1 METITLTIRITP
13 ELKEQIETIAKN
25 EDRSINN
32 LINIILKKYVK
43 ENRPDKKE

>member
-13 ELKEQIETIAKN
+13 ELKRQIEIIAKN

-32 LINIILKKYVK
+32 LINIILKNYIK
-43 ENRPDKKE
+43 ENALNKKS

>member
-13 ELKEQIETIAKN
+13 ELKRQIEIIAKN

-32 LINIILKKYVK
+32 LINIILKNYIK
-43 ENRPDKKE
+43 ENERNQKS

>member
-13 ELKEQIETIAKN
+13 ELKRQIEIIAKN

-32 LINIILKKYVK
+32 LINIILKNYIK
-43 ENRPDKKE
+43 ENGLNKKS

>member
-13 ELKEQIETIAKN
+13 ELKRQIEIIAKN

-32 LINIILKKYVK
+32 LINIILKNYIK
-43 ENRPDKKE
+43 ENTLNKKS

>member
-13 ELKEQIETIAKN
+13 ELKRQIEIIAKN

-32 LINIILKKYVK
+32 LINIILKNYIK
-43 ENRPDKKE
+43 EKET

>member
-13 ELKEQIETIAKN
+13 ELKRQIEIIAKN

-32 LINIILKKYVK
+32 LINIILKKYIK
-43 ENRPDKKE
+43 ENTLNKKS